1 MGSPQSPLALAAGR
15 VQGFWRR
22 RAGGAP
28 GCRVHLRHRPQW
40 VLPACPQDVGTSSD
54 TVTVLHG
61 TGVLGH
67 PPPRCPTPPC
77 STPAQGWG
85 PSSPPFARPCPS
97 PSPRSPSPRGG
108 HPSVGEGRRFCPVV
122 AAMVAPSCLPGGAR
136 GRKEGPPPSL
146 PSTDQSPPSL
156 ELLQPVPSASSE
168 RFWRRGGP
176 PLGGVWGGWW
186 VPPSP
191 PLAAHTLYI
200 APPPRH
206 APASPPHPFALPF

>member
-146 PSTDQSPPSL
+146 PSTDQSPPVWSCCS
-156 ELLQPVPSASSE
+156 QCRAPAPSAFGE
-168 RFWRRGGP
+168 GEAP
-176 PLGGVWGGWW
+176 PLGVWGG
-186 VPPSP
+186 
-191 PLAAHTLYI
+191 AGGC
-200 APPPRH
+200 
-206 APASPPHPFALPF
+206 PHPLPSLLTPCT

>member
-15 VQGFWRR
+15 GQGFWRR
-22 RAGGAP
+22 WAGGAP

-85 PSSPPFARPCPS
+85 PSSPPFPLRAPARPPLRGPQAPGGDTPVLGRAGGLAPWWQLWWHRLVSQVVPVVGKRGPPRPS
-97 PSPRSPSPRGG
+97 PALTSPPPVWSCCSRCRAPAPSAF
-108 HPSVGEGRRFCPVV
+108 GEGE
-122 AAMVAPSCLPGGAR
+122 A
-136 GRKEGPPPSL
+136 
-146 PSTDQSPPSL
+146 
-156 ELLQPVPSASSE
+156 
-168 RFWRRGGP
+168 P
-176 PLGGVWGGWW
+176 PLGVWGG
-186 VPPSP
+186 
-191 PLAAHTLYI
+191 AGGC
-200 APPPRH
+200 
-206 APASPPHPFALPF
+206 PHPLPSLLTPCT